1 MQVSVACQILYH
13 KIISSNFV
21 NIAKLDEILQFSFQ
35 GPRWLQILIKTE
47 LILRWSVQVSVACQN
62 ISFEGSIIS
71 LVFGLGMTNN
81 MKSKSLF
88 LASFFLLL
96 VFPSLGQ
103 GFGEIFEA
111 TFDKKWDGTPL
122 LTFKGSVELC
132 QVRLFIRLRTVF
144 RRNEVTNYHYFS
156 IFLQQ
161 FCAKEILC
169 AWFNYHPEQ
178 WTCELHPTDSALKI
192 AAPGWRA
199 YDELI

>member
-1 MQVSVACQILYH
+1 MGSCSLKRIEYTLVGAR
-13 KIISSNFV
+13 
-21 NIAKLDEILQFSFQ
+21 
-35 GPRWLQILIKTE
+35 PRWLQLLIKKE
-47 LILRWSVQVSVACQN
+47 LILRWSVKVSVARQN

-103 GFGEIFEA
+103 GFGELFEA

-122 LTFKGSVELC
+122 QTLKGSVELC
-132 QVRLFIRLRTVF
+132 
-144 RRNEVTNYHYFS
+144 
-156 IFLQQ
+156 QQ

-178 WTCELHPTDSALKI
+178 WTCELHPTDSAQKI
-192 AAPGWRA
+192 AA
-199 YDELI
+199 